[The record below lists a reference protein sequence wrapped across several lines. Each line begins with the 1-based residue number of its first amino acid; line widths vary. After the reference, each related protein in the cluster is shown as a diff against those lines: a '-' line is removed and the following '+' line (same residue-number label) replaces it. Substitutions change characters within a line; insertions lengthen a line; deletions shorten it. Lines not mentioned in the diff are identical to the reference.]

1 MRKCFTIAKYAQTTS
16 AELCRNGAWP
26 AVRGNSGLGD
36 QTQRA
41 CRAVARTAV
50 RQGGRAVASIAAGRT
65 GVAVNRVQTR
75 PAVSPARGRL
85 RRRLA
90 RWALAA
96 TAGLIAVGVA
106 APPVLAQGNAA
117 IALERRVKA
126 AFIYKFLGYT
136 EFPARAFADP
146 GSPITIGVVGSDA
159 MANELTNIV
168 AGRAIHNRQVVIR
181 EFREGEIAAAVHL
194 LFVAGNDSVRVGR
207 VLRAAPNA
215 MLLVT
220 ECEDGLQQGSIINF
234 RIVDERVRFD
244 VSLEAADRNQ
254 VRLSSRLLTV
264 ANRVQKGMP

>member
-1 MRKCFTIAKYAQTTS
+1 
-16 AELCRNGAWP
+16 
-26 AVRGNSGLGD
+26 V
-36 QTQRA
+36 
-41 CRAVARTAV
+41 
-50 RQGGRAVASIAAGRT
+50 
-65 GVAVNRVQTR
+65 
-75 PAVSPARGRL
+75 

-90 RWALAA
+90 RWALVAA
-96 TAGLIAVGVA
+96 AGLMALAAV
-106 APPVLAQGNAA
+106 APPALAQGSAA
-117 IALERRVKA
+117 VALERRVKA

-159 MANELTNIV
+159 MTTELTKIV
-168 AGRAIHNRQVVIR
+168 AGRTIHNRPVVIR

-194 LFVAGNDSVRVGR
+194 LFVAGNDPVRVGR

-215 MLLVT
+215 LLLVT

-234 RIVDERVRFD
+234 LIVDERVRFD
-244 VSLEAADRNQ
+244 VSLEAADRNH